1 MTLTE
6 MEQGTLAEVGS
17 ICLAKAAETLGQ
29 VLGTPVTVTPPDVLV
44 VSERSVL
51 EDLARPALIISVNY
65 TEGLHGRSVFV
76 LSEEAALVV
85 ANRMLGIAGAGMDA
99 PTLDEMAISAASE
112 AMNQMMGSMAT
123 ALADLLE
130 GTRVDITPPKFTLLG
145 PDDDPADA
153 EVPDV
158 PVVALSTT
166 LAVGEELTTNLVQLL
181 PLDFGRQLVE
191 QLQNPAPQAAP
202 VAAPPPAPSST
213 PAPSGA
219 VVQPASF
226 GALDGAIAGGESFG
240 NMGLLEDVAL
250 QVTVELGRTHM
261 PIREILDLS
270 PGAIFE
276 LDKLAGEPVDILV
289 NGKFFGKGE
298 VVVIDENFGVRITE
312 IANTRATRPVA
323 ADLA

>member
-6 MEQGTLAEVGS
+6 MEQGTLAEIGS
-17 ICLAKAAETLGQ
+17 ICLAKASETLGQ
-29 VLGTPVTVTPPDVLV
+29 VLGTAVSVTPPQVSV

-51 EDLARPALIISVNY
+51 EDLTRPALIISVNY
-65 TEGLHGRSVFV
+65 TEGLYGRSVFV
-76 LSEEAALVV
+76 LSEEAALEV
-85 ANRMLGIAGAGMDA
+85 AQRMLSLAGAPVEV

-112 AMNQMMGSMAT
+112 AMNQMMGATAT

-130 GTRVDITPPKFTLLG
+130 GTRVDIAPPRFTLLG
-145 PDDDPADA
+145 PDDDPSVAD
-153 EVPDV
+153 VPDV

-166 LAVGEELTTNLVQLL
+166 MAVGDALTTDLVQLL
-181 PLDFGRQLVE
+181 PFDFGRQLVE
-191 QLQNPAPQAAP
+191 RLQSPAPATAAAP
-202 VAAPPPAPSST
+202 AVPESTMPAAT
-213 PAPSGA
+213 
-219 VVQPASF
+219 VQPASF
-226 GALDGAIAGGESFG
+226 GPLDGGTALGESLG

-312 IANTRATRPVA
+312 IANTRAARPVP
-323 ADLA
+323 ADVA